1 MHKIAA
7 RVSRKSLCIILLL
20 LFVSFLQAQENTAI
34 DFKKELSW
42 QQVLD
47 TAKAANKIVFVDVY
61 TDWCV
66 PCKRMESEIF
76 SLKNIADTFN
86 KKFINYRINAE
97 KGDGIDVAKR
107 YGVTGYPYFV
117 FVDGNGTLYYS
128 MLGYRDER
136 QLLADAMIA
145 FREVNS
151 TKPYGLWKEEY
162 DANRYDAVWMKGY
175 IEKRNKLRMDNK
187 QLIEDYYALL
197 KPADY
202 MKADNLLLIN
212 GSSGINLNGKVYK
225 IVTKG
230 FNSIS
235 PKEDTLYH
243 LQENLLNIF
252 EGAINRIAVKAI
264 EEKDEATILRDVVPA
279 HAAFPEKVSF
289 MPWYNKQATNWRFIF
304 YQHTNN
310 FKKGMPVAVELI
322 SRYYMNLS
330 VTQIRNR
337 DSIIYEKAMQ
347 SYKARNLDTQQW
359 KNMQPMLDRYYKAF
373 ITNDHLDKLMNASR
387 LVYNNDAG
395 PAALKTAL
403 SWITRALQIQ
413 ESSTTYEQQSKIL
426 YRLGRK
432 QEALTAMQSA
442 IEKADNPTDRNR
454 LTLLLSNIQENKRI

>member
-1 MHKIAA
+1 
-7 RVSRKSLCIILLL
+7 
-20 LFVSFLQAQENTAI
+20 
-34 DFKKELSW
+34 
-42 QQVLD
+42 
-47 TAKAANKIVFVDVY
+47 
-61 TDWCV
+61 
-66 PCKRMESEIF
+66 
-76 SLKNIADTFN
+76 
-86 KKFINYRINAE
+86 
-97 KGDGIDVAKR
+97 
-107 YGVTGYPYFV
+107 
-117 FVDGNGTLYYS
+117 
-128 MLGYRDER
+128 
-136 QLLADAMIA
+136 
-145 FREVNS
+145 
-151 TKPYGLWKEEY
+151 
-162 DANRYDAVWMKGY
+162 
-175 IEKRNKLRMDNK
+175 
-187 QLIEDYYALL
+187 
-197 KPADY
+197 
-202 MKADNLLLIN
+202 
-212 GSSGINLNGKVYK
+212 
-225 IVTKG
+225 
-230 FNSIS
+230 
-235 PKEDTLYH
+235 
-243 LQENLLNIF
+243 
-252 EGAINRIAVKAI
+252 
-264 EEKDEATILRDVVPA
+264 
-279 HAAFPEKVSF
+279 